1 MATVTGKVARLRV
14 TAAAATSSTDNAA
27 TLSTSGLVLSIDST
41 AKRHWNR
48 ATSTH
53 VVVFEG
59 VTNRTTDIASINY
72 VQGEVTLDTAGTTSN
87 TWTVDVE
94 HLTSSY
100 LGEGRSWQATVNT
113 DLVDQTAFSTTTGD
127 VQWRTMK
134 PGLSGGSVS
143 IERFWATS
151 TGAAFFD
158 RLASEQDTV
167 IELWRDHATRNK
179 LEGFAHVSGD
189 EFEVP
194 IDESAAESVSLTI
207 DGQLYHS
214 TK

>member
-1 MATVTGKVARLRV
+1 MATVTGKVARIRA

-53 VVVFEG
+53 IVILEG
-59 VTNRTTDIASINY
+59 VTNRTTDIASVNY
-72 VQGEVTLDTAGTTSN
+72 VQGQVTLDQARSTSA
-87 TWTVDVE
+87 TWTIDVE

-100 LGEGRSWQATVNT
+100 VGEGRQWQATVNT
-113 DLVDQTAFSTTTGD
+113 DILDQTAFSTTTGD
-127 VQWRTMK
+127 VQWRTVK
-134 PGLSGGSVS
+134 PGLSGGSVT
-143 IERFWATS
+143 IDRFWATS

-158 RLASEQDTV
+158 RLATNQDTV

-179 LEGFAHVSGD
+179 LEGFAYVSGD
-189 EFEVP
+189 DFTVP
-194 IDESAAESVSLTI
+194 IDESAAEAVTLTLA
-207 DGQLYHS
+207 GQLYHS
-214 TK
+214 TI